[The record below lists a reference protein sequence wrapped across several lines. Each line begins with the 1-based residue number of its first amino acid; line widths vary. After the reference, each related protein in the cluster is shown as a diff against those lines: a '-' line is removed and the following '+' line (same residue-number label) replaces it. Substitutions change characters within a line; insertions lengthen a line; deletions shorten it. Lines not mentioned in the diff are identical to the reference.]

1 MSKARLVITAIE
13 VEGRT
18 AAEVIS
24 EYGISRSWLYE
35 LLARRKLEGDAA
47 FEPRSRRPLTS
58 PAATPAATVE
68 LVLQLR
74 KQLAEQ
80 GLDAGAETIGWHL
93 EHRHDTT
100 VSRATINRIL
110 ARAGAITPD
119 PSKRPRSSYIRFE
132 ASMPN
137 ETWQSDFTHYRLAD
151 GTPGGHDVEIL
162 TWLDDHSR
170 YALQI
175 SAHHR
180 VTGPI
185 VLATFRQ
192 ACDLH
197 GYPASTLTDNGM
209 VFTTRLSG
217 GKGGRNGFEHELRRL
232 HITQKNSR
240 PNHPTTCGKVERFQ
254 QTMKKWLRAQAPQPG
269 TLTDLQELL
278 EAFAVEYNQ
287 HRPHRSLPHRA
298 TPATIY
304 SARPKATPSTDR
316 SADSHDRVRTDRLDN
331 AGCVTLRI
339 AGRLHHIGVGRTHA
353 RTHVLLLVQDL
364 HVRVVNAATGELLRD
379 LVIDPT
385 RDYQPTGRPPGP
397 APKTPK

>member
-151 GTPGGHDVEIL
+151 GTP
-162 TWLDDHSR
+162 
-170 YALQI
+170 
-175 SAHHR
+175 
-180 VTGPI
+180 
-185 VLATFRQ
+185 
-192 ACDLH
+192 
-197 GYPASTLTDNGM
+197 
-209 VFTTRLSG
+209 
-217 GKGGRNGFEHELRRL
+217 
-232 HITQKNSR
+232 
-240 PNHPTTCGKVERFQ
+240 
-254 QTMKKWLRAQAPQPG
+254 
-269 TLTDLQELL
+269 
-278 EAFAVEYNQ
+278 
-287 HRPHRSLPHRA
+287 
-298 TPATIY
+298 
-304 SARPKATPSTDR
+304 
-316 SADSHDRVRTDRLDN
+316 
-331 AGCVTLRI
+331 
-339 AGRLHHIGVGRTHA
+339 
-353 RTHVLLLVQDL
+353 
-364 HVRVVNAATGELLRD
+364 AATTSRS
-379 LVIDPT
+379 
-385 RDYQPTGRPPGP
+385 
-397 APKTPK
+397 